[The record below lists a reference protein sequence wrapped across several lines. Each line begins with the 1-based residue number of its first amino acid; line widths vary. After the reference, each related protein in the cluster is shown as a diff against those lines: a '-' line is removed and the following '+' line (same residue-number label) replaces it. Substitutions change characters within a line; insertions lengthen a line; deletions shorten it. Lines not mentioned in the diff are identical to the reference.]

1 MGFRDNGDM
10 PYYDYFCA
18 DCQKRVAV
26 FQSYK
31 DYGVVE
37 PACPECGGAHLKRKL
52 SRVRIA
58 KSDDR
63 RMEELSDPGS
73 LLGDVDE
80 NDPKSVARA
89 MRKMGQ
95 QMGEELPP
103 EFGEITDR
111 LEAGELPDSIEQS
124 LPDLGGAASA
134 DD

>member
-1 MGFRDNGDM
+1 M

-37 PACPECGGAHLKRKL
+37 PVCPECKGTNLKRKL

-58 KSDDR
+58 KSEDR

-73 LLGDVDE
+73 FMGDVDE

-111 LEAGELPDSIEQS
+111 LEAGESPDSIEQS
-124 LPDLGGAASA
+124 LPDLGGASAA

>member
-1 MGFRDNGDM
+1 M

-18 DCQKRVAV
+18 DCQKRVVV

-31 DYGVVE
+31 EYGVVE
-37 PACPECGGAHLKRKL
+37 PACPECKGANLKRKL

-58 KSDDR
+58 KSEDR
-63 RMEELSDPGS
+63 RMEELSDSGS

-111 LEAGELPDSIEQS
+111 LEAGESPDSIEQS
-124 LPDLGGAASA
+124 LPDLGGASSA